1 MTQLPLGLRITAH
14 VSASLVLAFLVLPI
28 LAVIPASFNE
38 ARFIRLP
45 PESYSVE
52 WYGAF
57 AADQEWRSALW
68 NSFWVAAW
76 TTVLSV
82 VTGTAAAL
90 GLNRLPQRLNL
101 VLMGLFLAPLI
112 VPLVVTAVAIY
123 RTALD
128 VQLNSTFA
136 GLVLSHAVLALPF
149 VVINVGIA
157 LRAVDE
163 AWLQAAAGLGAAPWT
178 IFRTITLPTLA
189 PGMLGGGVFAFI
201 TSFDEFTVSLFM
213 VGYQTKTLP
222 IKIWE
227 AVRFEFTPAVAVAAT
242 VIIVLAILLFA
253 LAMAVNRQQKEART

>member
-1 MTQLPLGLRITAH
+1 MTHLPIGLRFASH
-14 VSASLVLAFLVLPI
+14 VGASLVLAFLMIPI

-57 AADQEWRSALW
+57 VAEQEWLSALW
-68 NSFWVAAW
+68 NSIWVAVW
-76 TTVLSV
+76 TTLISV
-82 VTGTAAAL
+82 VVGTAAAL

-101 VLMGLFLAPLI
+101 IFMGLFLAPLI
-112 VPLVVTAVAIY
+112 VPVIVTAVAVY
-123 RTALD
+123 RVALD
-128 VQLNSTFA
+128 VQLNSTFL
-136 GLVLSHAVLALPF
+136 GLVLSHTVLALPF

-163 AWLQAAAGLGAAPWT
+163 TWLQAAAGLGAKPWT
-178 IFRTITLPTLA
+178 IFRTVTLPSIA
-189 PGMLGGGVFAFI
+189 PGILGGSIFAFI

-213 VGYQTKTLP
+213 VGHQTKTLP

-227 AVRFEFTPAVAVAAT
+227 AVRFEFTPVVAVAAT
-242 VIIVLAILLFA
+242 VIILLAVLLFA
-253 LAMAVNRQQKEART
+253 IAMTVNRQQEEARP

>member
-14 VSASLVLAFLVLPI
+14 VSASLVLAFLMLPI
-28 LAVIPASFNE
+28 LAVIPASLNE

-45 PESYSVE
+45 PEAYSVE

-68 NSFWVAAW
+68 NSVWVAAW

-112 VPLVVTAVAIY
+112 VPLIVTAVAIY

-128 VQLNSTFA
+128 LQLNSTFA

-157 LRAVDE
+157 E
-163 AWLQAAAGLGAAPWT
+163 ASWDL
-178 IFRTITLPTLA
+178 
-189 PGMLGGGVFAFI
+189 
-201 TSFDEFTVSLFM
+201 S
-213 VGYQTKTLP
+213 
-222 IKIWE
+222 
-227 AVRFEFTPAVAVAAT
+227 
-242 VIIVLAILLFA
+242 
-253 LAMAVNRQQKEART
+253 

>member
-1 MTQLPLGLRITAH
+1 MTHLPIGLRFASH
-14 VSASLVLAFLVLPI
+14 VGASLVLAFLMIPI
-28 LAVIPASFNE
+28 LAVIPASLNE

-57 AADQEWRSALW
+57 VADQEWRSALW
-68 NSFWVAAW
+68 NSIWVAAW
-76 TTVLSV
+76 TTLFSV
-82 VTGTAAAL
+82 VVGTAAAL
-90 GLNRLPQRLNL
+90 GLNRLPQRLSL
-101 VLMGLFLAPLI
+101 LFMGLFLAPLI
-112 VPLVVTAVAIY
+112 VPVIVTAVAVY
-123 RTALD
+123 RVALD
-128 VQLNSTFA
+128 VQLNSTFL

-163 AWLQAAAGLGAAPWT
+163 TWLQAAAGLGAKPWT
-178 IFRTITLPTLA
+178 IFRTVTLPSIA
-189 PGMLGGGVFAFI
+189 PGILGGSVFAFI

-213 VGYQTKTLP
+213 VGHQTKTLP

-242 VIIVLAILLFA
+242 VIILLAVLLFA
-253 LAMAVNRQQKEART
+253 IAMTVNRQQEEARP